1 MYKPKT
7 VEEWNALAAKR
18 KAKQTVHV
26 KKATPKSKLA
36 KRSVSATPTE
46 SLPLHVVQRPK
57 KGKFK
62 IKSYFMI
69 LLWKKRGTRVY
80 EDLTCLCCGKPQS
93 EGWRYV
99 ADDSRVYLC
108 NKCKADIKPLYTRIL
123 YTPMK

>member
-1 MYKPKT
+1 MNKPKT

-18 KAKQTVHV
+18 RAMQTVPRQRTH
-26 KKATPKSKLA
+26 KSKQA
-36 KRSVSATPTE
+36 KLSVSASPIV
-46 SLPLHVVQRPK
+46 SLPLHVVQPPR

-62 IKSYFMI
+62 IKSYFMT
-69 LLWKKRGTRVY
+69 LLWKKRGTRVF
-80 EDLTCLCCGKPQS
+80 EDFTCQCCGKPQS

-108 NKCKADIKPLYTRIL
+108 NKCKADIKPQYTRIL

>member
-1 MYKPKT
+1 MNKPNT
-7 VEEWNALAAKR
+7 VEEWNALAAKLR
-18 KAKQTVHV
+18 VRQPEPTQKKLKHKQAKFSVPVSQTV
-26 KKATPKSKLA
+26 
-36 KRSVSATPTE
+36 
-46 SLPLHVVQRPK
+46 SLPLHVVQRPR

-62 IKSYFMI
+62 IKSYFMT
-69 LLWKKRGTRVY
+69 LLWKKRGTRVF
-80 EDLTCLCCGKPQS
+80 EDFTCQCCDKPQS